1 VLGYTEDGETKA
13 QYYGTTDAN
22 PDKAIHKP
30 AWHTP
35 DNKIMLAWNQN
46 GIKRYNPKPWFVTL
60 RPDMIIGNL
69 SFNAK
74 GSLTEQSITLIK
86 SKGLSLES
94 LNKQPKKGQGPTAS
108 RKRKRSKKPKAKNKP
123 VEQFNNVKPEAAKRQ
138 KGASYRTRSK
148 DRR

>member
-1 VLGYTEDGETKA
+1 MVIDDDNNPTKCAVARVLGYIEDGETKA

-46 GIKRYNPKPWFVTL
+46 DIKRYKPKPWFVTL

-69 SFNAK
+69 SFNSK
-74 GSLTEQSITLIK
+74 GSLTEQSLTLIK
-86 SKGLSLES
+86 SKGLFPRIT
-94 LNKQPKKGQGPTAS
+94 QQG
-108 RKRKRSKKPKAKNKP
+108 
-123 VEQFNNVKPEAAKRQ
+123 AA
-138 KGASYRTRSK
+138 
-148 DRR
+148 